1 MSSFLEKKVKII
13 IIIIIIVI
21 IIIFKIHIAPLT
33 YKMIKGAE
41 NHRAMF
47 SEESRKYIVHAK

>member
-13 IIIIIIVI
+13 IIIIVI
-21 IIIFKIHIAPLT
+21 IIILKIHIAPLT